1 MYGEKEKYILL
12 MFQKI
17 TQILKKK
24 VTLLM
29 IPKGEGWHYFALKK
43 LSVLLR
49 VISCK
54 HNGGFFSLNCLHSFA
69 AANKRESH
77 KERIF
82 GF

>member
-1 MYGEKEKYILL
+1 
-12 MFQKI
+12 
-17 TQILKKK
+17 
-24 VTLLM
+24 M
-29 IPKGEGWHYFALKK
+29 IPKGEGWHHFVLKK